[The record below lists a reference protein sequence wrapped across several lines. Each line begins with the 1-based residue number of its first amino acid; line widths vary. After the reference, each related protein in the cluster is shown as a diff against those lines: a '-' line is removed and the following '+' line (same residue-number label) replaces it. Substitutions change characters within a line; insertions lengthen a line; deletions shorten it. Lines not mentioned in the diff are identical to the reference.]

1 MYCTCVEEGAW
12 YYEATIED
20 MPENSAARIG
30 WSQELGNL
38 QAPLGYDR
46 FGYSWRSRKGT
57 KFHES
62 RGYHYHDGGYGAGDT
77 LGFLIELPR
86 RKEKEGQL
94 SLPDAF
100 KDRRLVKVKS
110 YLYFEEKDEVQQ
122 AIKALSTLL
131 EVRHKNIGSVPQ
143 PEQLCP
149 IHFCQVRLNFGPNFK
164 HKPKDVSCMGMDES
178 VDKVIVQQTM
188 SDMLYLVE
196 NESQMRLDAIYF

>member
-20 MPENSAARIG
+20 IQRICRSY
-30 WSQELGNL
+30 WLSQELGNL

-122 AIKALSTLL
+122 AIKALSTLP
-131 EVRHKNIGSVPQ
+131 GSK
-143 PEQLCP
+143 
-149 IHFCQVRLNFGPNFK
+149 VRLNFGPNFK